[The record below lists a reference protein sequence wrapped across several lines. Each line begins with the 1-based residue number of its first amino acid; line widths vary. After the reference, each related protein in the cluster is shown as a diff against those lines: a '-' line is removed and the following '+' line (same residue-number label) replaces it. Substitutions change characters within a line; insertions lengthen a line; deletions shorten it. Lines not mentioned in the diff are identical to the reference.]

1 MDVVTLPVVQTLLLA
16 IMFLAIMVE
25 IKTGGMGAGILLGLV
40 AAGIFWGSQ
49 YVKGMVDLYTIAIF
63 FVGILC
69 VIVEML
75 MPTIGLLAGA
85 GVAAM
90 LYSVVLALGGDAHAI
105 TAMAAAFVL
114 AIVLFALIVKK
125 LPSSHLWHKVVLH
138 DQSTSKRGF
147 VSAEERPELVGRTG
161 VVQTELRP
169 SGTVLIDGKPV
180 DVVSEGAFLPK
191 GERVRV
197 VSVNGS
203 RVVVRSVGAEDAG
216 DDTGK
221 DRK

>member
-1 MDVVTLPVVQTLLLA
+1 MDVVTMPVVQTLLLA
-16 IMFLAIMVE
+16 IMFLAVMVE

-49 YVKGMVDLYTIAIF
+49 YVRGMVDLYTIAMF

-75 MPTIGLLAGA
+75 LPTIGLLAGA

-90 LYSVVLALGGDAHAI
+90 LYSVVLALGGDVHAI
-105 TAMAAAFVL
+105 TAMAAAFAL
-114 AIVLFALIVKK
+114 AIAVFAILVKK

-147 VSAEERPELVGRTG
+147 VSAEEHPELVGKVG

-169 SGTVLIDGKPV
+169 SGSVLIDGKPV

-191 GERVRV
+191 GESVRV

-203 RVVVRSVGAEDAG
+203 RVVVRRAG
-216 DDTGK
+216 EEETRK
-221 DRK
+221 DSR